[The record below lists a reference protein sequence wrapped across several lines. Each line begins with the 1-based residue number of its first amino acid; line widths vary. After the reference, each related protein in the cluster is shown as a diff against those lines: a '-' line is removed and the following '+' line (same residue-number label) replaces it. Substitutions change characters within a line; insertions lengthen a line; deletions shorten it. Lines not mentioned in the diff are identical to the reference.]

1 MHKAIGLITCASVMA
16 VSLYLFSGGDPS
28 RTLSAQTE
36 PGDGYGSVARQF
48 LQDAREQA
56 RQGNAKEARRLAETA
71 ASMSSDWGTAEESP
85 DQFLAALDNP
95 KKGQPAELNFSDM
108 WTSKPAKPTATAKAS
123 TAVKEQAKAAA
134 PQEEADFMA
143 EPDEEAD
150 EPAAAETAGGGDM
163 VKRRE
168 AQRLVREARAAMK
181 AGDFAT
187 ARSRALQARQL
198 KASWQLWDDR
208 PEHVLADLDAREK
221 TETFIA
227 DAGKPVKQAV
237 DKVRQVD
244 QKAVQAAE
252 KLKQARAA
260 MDSGNL
266 EDAAAL
272 AGQAEKL
279 NAAWAMFEDSPSLVQ
294 RDIRR
299 LQQAGAAAEET
310 FAAMEE
316 SVESDADQARV
327 LLREARDAMA
337 QGLVDEARAKAQAA
351 ADLNVAWNLT
361 DDRPELVMEELAG
374 GDGSGNSAVARRQPS
389 KSARNLL
396 VQAREA
402 LAAGDHQTAA
412 GLAEEAQAEDAAWDL
427 LDDRPELV
435 LEDAQMMAQNDA
447 GPRGRRGT
455 RVARAAVE
463 EPDFA
468 AISPDGSSAS
478 ESYRHG
484 IALMRRGDR
493 AGAKAAFQAAWKNAG
508 ELSAI
513 ERQQLHDFLQD
524 LATPRA
530 VRLASNSSADEE
542 AEMQEPAEIEE
553 GQEPLVTEDSNVLAD
568 AAQRSD
574 VQYDRLRTE
583 VMNSVFR
590 AEKMKTSSPD
600 EALQILDNTL
610 ATVEAA
616 PLEKES
622 LETLAG
628 YVRRSQTTIR
638 EYRDQQAPNLER
650 AERNRNVMEEI
661 RRETETKIRIEQEF
675 AELVD
680 QYNQLMKERRYAEAQ
695 LIARKAKDLNPDLPE
710 ATIMLE
716 KAKLQKQIAF
726 NEDIKDRKAD
736 SFLEQLNDV
745 EEAIIAPGRDYAMP
759 DARSW
764 EELKKRRERFG
775 RVDSRD
781 RSESE
786 LQIENSLGQKV
797 SLHFQDMP
805 LTDVIRQIAV
815 DHGINITMKTRAIE
829 TEGLSV
835 TQPVSI
841 DVDGITLRSALNLLL
856 EQAGGLVYS
865 IENETLMIT
874 NRLEQ
879 ETKFV
884 NVAYNVADLVIPVGN
899 GNAAS
904 MSQLGGLAPQASNAQ
919 PNGNGLYQVN
929 DDLAVSISGNGRTGS
944 GGSTGSKVNSAADF
958 SGLINLITTTVEP
971 GSWDVDGGQGTI
983 GQEENTLSLVI
994 RQTTSVHEQIVDLLT
1009 QLRKLQDLQVTVEVR
1024 FISVSDRFFERIG
1037 VDFDWNVNDSL
1048 GDPAGVPAFGSRQ
1061 LQFPGGGGQGGGG
1074 GGNNQGGDLRGNQ
1087 QGQGG
1092 GGQQGQQQQGGQVLF
1107 DPINRVNSP
1116 RDDFNGSVVGM
1127 SGPNQFTQDYDIQ
1140 FRQGSFEIG
1149 VPDFG
1154 GFQPNAG
1161 IQVGMAILSDIEAFF
1176 FIQAAQGDSR
1186 SNILFAPKV
1195 TMYNGQTASISD
1207 FTQRY
1212 LVVGQVPNIAPGA
1225 VGFSPLVQP
1234 FPDGIFLF
1242 VNGVVSADRRY
1253 VRLSMSPQFMNIID
1267 VQTFT
1272 NVNAGGAGIGGGG
1285 GGFGGGGFGGGGGAG
1300 GGFGGLGGIG
1310 GGFGG
1315 GGAGGGGFG
1324 GGGGAGGQQG
1334 QQGGGQ
1340 SGTVQLPVI
1349 ATISVSTVVSVP
1361 DGGTVLLGGIK
1372 RLREGRKMAGVPIL
1386 NKIPYISRL
1395 FKNSGVGRETESIML
1410 MVTPR
1415 IIIQEEEEELIIGTA
1430 AE

>member
-56 RQGNAKEARRLAETA
+56 RQGNVGEARRLAETA
-71 ASMSSDWGTAEESP
+71 ASMSSDWGPAEESP
-85 DQFLAALDNP
+85 EQFLATLDKP
-95 KKGQPAELNFSDM
+95 QKGKPAELNFSDT
-108 WTSKPAKPTATAKAS
+108 WSSRSSKSAAPEKTPAPTKAKA
-123 TAVKEQAKAAA
+123 EA
-134 PQEEADFMA
+134 PQDADFMA
-143 EPDEEAD
+143 DLDQEAA
-150 EPAAAETAGGGDM
+150 EPAEAVPAAGGDV

-221 TETFIA
+221 TETFVA
-227 DAGKPVKQAV
+227 DAGKPVKQAA
-237 DKVRQVD
+237 DKARQAD
-244 QKAVQAAE
+244 QKVAEAAE

-260 MDSGNL
+260 MDAGNL
-266 EDAAAL
+266 EEARRL

-299 LQQAGAAAEET
+299 LQQAGDAAEET
-310 FAAMEE
+310 FAAVEDA
-316 SVESDADQARV
+316 VESETDQARK

-337 QGLVDEARAKAQAA
+337 QGLADEARAKAQAA
-351 ADLNVAWNLT
+351 AELNVAWNLT
-361 DDRPELVMEELAG
+361 DDRPELVMEALEETAFA
-374 GDGSGNSAVARRQPS
+374 SGESEMVARS
-389 KSARNLL
+389 
-396 VQAREA
+396 
-402 LAAGDHQTAA
+402 
-412 GLAEEAQAEDAAWDL
+412 
-427 LDDRPELV
+427 
-435 LEDAQMMAQNDA
+435 DA
-447 GPRGRRGT
+447 GARGRRGS
-455 RVARAAVE
+455 RVARASAE
-463 EPDFA
+463 EPEFA

-478 ESYRHG
+478 ESYRRG
-484 IALMRRGDR
+484 IALMRSGDR

-508 ELSAI
+508 ELSAV

-524 LATPRA
+524 LAAPRG
-530 VRLASNSSADEE
+530 VRLTSGSAADEE
-542 AEMQEPAEIEE
+542 AEMPEVAAAEETDE
-553 GQEPLVTEDSNVLAD
+553 AEAGQDPQVTADRDVLND

-616 PLEKES
+616 PLEKEA

-726 NEDIKDRKAD
+726 NEDVRDRKAD

-745 EEAIIAPGRDYAMP
+745 EEAIIAPDRDYAMP

-797 SLHFQDMP
+797 SLHFHDMP

-879 ETKFV
+879 ETRFV

-904 MSQLGGLAPQASNAQ
+904 MSQLGGMAPQANGTQ
-919 PNGNGLYQVN
+919 QNGNGLYQVN

-958 SGLINLITTTVEP
+958 SGLINLITTTIEP

-1092 GGQQGQQQQGGQVLF
+1092 GQQGQQAQGGGQALF

-1116 RDDFNGSVVGM
+1116 RDDFNRTVVGM

-1272 NVNAGGAGIGGGG
+1272 NVNSGGAGGFGG
-1285 GGFGGGGFGGGGGAG
+1285 GGFGGGGFGGGGGGFGGAG

-1315 GGAGGGGFG
+1315 GGGGGGFG
-1324 GGGGAGGQQG
+1324 GGGGGGQAGQQG
-1334 QQGGGQ
+1334 GGGQ

-1349 ATISVSTVVSVP
+1349 ATINVSTVVSVP